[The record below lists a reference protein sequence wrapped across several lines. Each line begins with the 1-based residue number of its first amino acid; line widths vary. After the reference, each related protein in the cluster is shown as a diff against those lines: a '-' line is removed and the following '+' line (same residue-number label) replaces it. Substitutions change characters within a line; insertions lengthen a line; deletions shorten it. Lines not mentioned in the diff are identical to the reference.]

1 MLISGTLF
9 DDSVST
15 ARLVKGVTQMIR
27 LMDLIFSGLAIL
39 ALSPALLVVIAILK
53 VTGEGEIFFSQKR
66 VGVHK
71 KPFRLLKFAT
81 MLKNSESMG
90 SGTVTIKNDPRV
102 LPFGK
107 FLRKTKINELPQLFN
122 IFLGDMSVIGPRPL
136 HNKQFSFYTT
146 EQQNVIAS
154 VRPGL
159 SGVGSIIFRYEEAL
173 LQGSDDP
180 DATYRTRISPRKA
193 ALETWFVENR
203 GLGLYFRLILL
214 TIIAVVFPSV
224 RMDRFFTGLAD

>member
-1 MLISGTLF
+1 
-9 DDSVST
+9 
-15 ARLVKGVTQMIR
+15 MIR

-53 VTGEGEIFFSQKR
+53 VTGEGEVFFSQKR

-71 KPFRLLKFAT
+71 EPFRLLKFAT

-90 SGTVTIKNDPRV
+90 AGTVTVKNDPRV

-136 HNKQFSFYTT
+136 HDKQFSFYTT

-159 SGVGSIIFRYEEAL
+159 SGVGSIIFRDEETL
-173 LQGSDDP
+173 LQASDDP
-180 DATYRTRISPRKA
+180 DATYRTMISPRKA

-224 RMDRFFTGLAD
+224 RMDRFFNGLAD